1 MLAILNKLLRNP
13 YTEVY
18 DKMDEFELSSW
29 KAVFE
34 EAIALG
40 GSSREKVL
48 RLRAI
53 NQALENV
60 RGDKIAR
67 AA

>member
-60 RGDKIAR
+60 GGDKIAR

>member
-1 MLAILNKLLRNP
+1 
-13 YTEVY
+13 
-18 DKMDEFELSSW
+18 MDEYELSSW

-34 EAIALG
+34 EAFALG

-48 RLRAI
+48 WLRAI

>member
-1 MLAILNKLLRNP
+1 MLAILNRLIRNP
-13 YTEVY
+13 YTDVY
-18 DKMDEFELSSW
+18 EKMNEYELSSW
-29 KAVFE
+29 KMVFE

-40 GSSREKVL
+40 GSSREMVL

-53 NQALENV
+53 KQALENV
-60 RGDKIAR
+60 RGDKIDR